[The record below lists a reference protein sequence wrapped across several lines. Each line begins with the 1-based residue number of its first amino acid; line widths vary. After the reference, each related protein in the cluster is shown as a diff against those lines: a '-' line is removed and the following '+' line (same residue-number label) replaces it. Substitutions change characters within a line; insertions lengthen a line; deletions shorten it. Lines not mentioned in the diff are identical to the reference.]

1 MADVSHSLVVVTGHV
16 GRDFD
21 QALQGAVVWKTC
33 LREVAFIGRD
43 GFRADLLRSGD
54 TVLDDADAY
63 RVVLEVV
70 CGLRS
75 PLVGETEVMGQ
86 FRAFVAQVEQL
97 DDQWSTLKAFCRHL
111 LPNAK
116 AIRTRHLTGMGTR
129 SYGVLA
135 ARHLRHFECVA
146 ILGAGHLTQQLVP
159 ALASHTVAIYCR
171 RPASVAD
178 LRARHHDLVIL
189 DLAGDGIDWRSGR
202 KLALAVAAPMSAHEI
217 QSWMARHGQDIGLVL
232 DFRAESERD
241 ALMLP
246 GTDVIPL
253 ARMLEQLDDA
263 RRFTDECAEAAR
275 REIARLADAYWNR
288 HELRP
293 FGWEDLCA

>member
-1 MADVSHSLVVVTGHV
+1 MSESFVVVTGSV

-21 QALQGAVVWKTC
+21 KTFPGGVVWKTC
-33 LREVAFIGRD
+33 LREVAFVRRE
-43 GFRADLLRSGD
+43 GFRADLFLSGD
-54 TVLDDADAY
+54 TVLDGADAY
-63 RVVLEVV
+63 RVVLEIV

-86 FRAFVAQVEQL
+86 FRAFVARVEQL

-116 AIRTRHLTGMGTR
+116 AVRTRHLTGLGTR

-135 ARHLRHFECVA
+135 ARHLRHFECIA
-146 ILGAGHLTQQLVP
+146 ILGAGHLTRQLVP
-159 ALASHTVAIYCR
+159 ALVSHRVAIYCR

-178 LRARHHDLVIL
+178 LRLSRHDIVIL
-189 DLAGDGIDWRSGR
+189 DLAGDRIDWRTGR
-202 KLALAVAAPMSAHEI
+202 SMALIVAAPMSGDEI
-217 QSWMARHGQDIGLVL
+217 QSWMAPHREYIGRVL

-241 ALMLP
+241 ALTLP
-246 GTDVIPL
+246 GTDVTPL
-253 ARMLEQLDDA
+253 ARMLGELA
-263 RRFTDECAEAAR
+263 VAKRFTDERAEAAR
-275 REIARLADAYWNR
+275 REIARHAEAYWNR